1 MLNSTKGIRRF
12 DIDLINMGKVIEAVY
27 EDGVFKPLKKVDLPE
42 KTKLRIR
49 IEAVKPSGILDIVKE
64 FRKKINLEEMK
75 DPLQVL
81 LETRDRV

>member
-1 MLNSTKGIRRF
+1 MA
-12 DIDLINMGKVIEAVY
+12 KVIEVVY
-27 EDGVFKPLKKVDLPE
+27 ENGVFKPLEKVDLPE

-64 FRKKINLEEMK
+64 FRKKINLEEIRE

-81 LETRDRV
+81 LEMRDRA

>member
-1 MLNSTKGIRRF
+1 MAKI
-12 DIDLINMGKVIEAVY
+12 IEVVY
-27 EDGVFKPLKKVDLPE
+27 ENGVFKPLEKVDLPE

-64 FRKKINLEEMK
+64 FRKKINLEEIRE

-81 LETRDRV
+81 LEMRDRA